1 MSNQHE
7 DAELDAFLARYAESE
22 KWKERL
28 ADCTPG
34 GAQTMSKRPAAFG
47 TTAYPGI
54 IMQGDGGRVRDAD
67 GNEYVDLVCGLAAI
81 GVGYAEPS
89 INAAVH
95 AQIERGVSFSLP
107 TMLEC
112 EVAERLIDLIP
123 CAEMVRFVK
132 TGSEACH
139 AAVRIAR
146 KATRKSQV
154 LVCGYHGWHN
164 WYTATKLEHPGVP
177 DQYTEIVHSFEYNNM
192 ASLVQVY
199 NHADSLLPTGM
210 SDKKGVAAIIMEPTL
225 MEIPHDGYLEEVRK
239 FCDEKGIVLIFDEM
253 VTGFRWAT
261 AGAQEYYEVT
271 PDLATYGKAMA
282 NGYAM
287 ACVAGKRELM
297 EHGAVVSGTFGGEA
311 VGLAATMATL
321 NLYDE
326 EPIIDAIWS
335 AGRVM
340 WKEFELAFLEAGLPA
355 TLTGWPLHPRADF
368 LLDDA
373 EVNRKCAALFTQEMA
388 AEGVL
393 IHPAGWNVCARHHN
407 ERDILAVRKAAQ
419 IASLRVR
426 TALDLGNLDRA
437 LIGGVPGRS
446 VRA

>member
-1 MSNQHE
+1 MNHDE
-7 DAELDAFLARYAESE
+7 EELDAFLSRYAESE

-28 ADCTPG
+28 EDCTPG
-34 GAQTMSKRPAAFG
+34 GAATMSKRPAAFG

-54 IMQGDGGRVRDAD
+54 ITRGDGGRVWDAD
-67 GNEYVDLVCGLAAI
+67 GNEYVDLICGLASI

-112 EVAERLIDLIP
+112 EVAERLIDTIP
-123 CAEMVRFVK
+123 CADMVRFVK

-139 AAVRIAR
+139 AAVHIAR
-146 KATRKSQV
+146 KATGKDGV

-164 WYTATKLEHPGVP
+164 WYTATKADHQGIPETMGTLVRAFLYN
-177 DQYTEIVHSFEYNNM
+177 DMDDLRLQYYALS
-192 ASLVQVY
+192 
-199 NHADSLLPTGM
+199 NHHNQ
-210 SDKKGVAAIIMEPTL
+210 GVAALIMEPTL
-225 MEIPHDGYLEEVRK
+225 MEKPTDGYLDAVRD
-239 FCDEKGIVLIFDEM
+239 FCTEKGIVLIFDEM

-261 AGAQEYYEVT
+261 AGAQEYFEVE

-287 ACVAGKRELM
+287 ACVVGKRELM
-297 EHGAVVSGTFGGEA
+297 EHGTVVSGTFGGEA
-311 VGLAATMATL
+311 VGLAAALATM

-326 EPIIDAIWS
+326 EPIVDALWAAGRAIW
-335 AGRVM
+335 R
-340 WKEFELAFLEAGLPA
+340 EFELAFLGAGLPA
-355 TLTGWPLHPRADF
+355 KLTGWPLHPRADF

-373 EVNRKCAALFTQEMA
+373 DMNRKCAALFTQEMA

-393 IHPAGWNVCARHHN
+393 IHPAGWNVCARHNN
-407 ERDILAVRKAAQ
+407 ERDIVKVRNASEVAAH
-419 IASLRVR
+419 RVR
-426 TALDLGNLDRA
+426 TALDLDNLDEA
-437 LIGGVPGRS
+437 LIGGAAPGG